1 MDPWPKL
8 SQLLK
13 RASQRRGLHRG
24 SPPYGSPKGAAE
36 GASVPG
42 KSLAEG
48 ERSSPPPSP
57 RKSWPVRPDTGSL
70 TGDAARHVHSHGD
83 SKAKTQV
90 DTKKAPKL
98 LLSQNHMSHGTKTKY
113 L

>member
-1 MDPWPKL
+1 MGH
-8 SQLLK
+8 LK
-13 RASQRRGLHRG
+13 AQQKGLPCQRRASL
-24 SPPYGSPKGAAE
+24 KGKEAA
-36 GASVPG
+36 
-42 KSLAEG
+42 
-48 ERSSPPPSP
+48 PPPQ
-57 RKSWPVRPDTGSL
+57 KSWPVRPDTGSL